1 MYIVLGICLL
11 GLIACLIGLFGCFYM
26 HRRCDAVADFSH
38 MLTDMAYD
46 YNVRRIVEGE
56 LDYRDAFDW
65 FSEKWT
71 FEQMLYSTKPLKL
84 EAWFTEK
91 ELKEINR

>member
-11 GLIACLIGLFGCFYM
+11 VLIACLFGLFGCSYM
-26 HRRCDAVADFSH
+26 YRRCDAVADFSH
-38 MLTDMAYD
+38 KLIDMAYD

-56 LDYRDAFDW
+56 LNYSDAYDW
-65 FSEKWT
+65 FYEKWT
-71 FEQMLYSTKPLKL
+71 FEQMLYSIQPLKL
-84 EAWFTEK
+84 EAWFTEE